1 MVQPKLESL
10 FESVLN
16 VLVGFIISVI
26 ATLIVLPL
34 FGFAVTGGQSIV
46 ISAVFTVLSIAR
58 SYFLRRL
65 FERWR
70 LRKING
76 QTI

>member
-10 FESVLN
+10 LESILN

-34 FGFAVTGGQSIV
+34 FGFAVTGGQSII

>member
-10 FESVLN
+10 FESILN
-16 VLVGFIISVI
+16 VFVGFIISVI

>member
-10 FESVLN
+10 FESILN

-34 FGFAVTGGQSIV
+34 FGFAVTGGQSII

>member
-10 FESVLN
+10 FESILN

-34 FGFAVTGGQSIV
+34 FGFAVTGGQSII

-65 FERWR
+65 FEKWR

-76 QTI
+76 QKI

>member
-10 FESVLN
+10 FESILN

>member
-10 FESVLN
+10 FESILN

-65 FERWR
+65 FEKWR

>member
-10 FESVLN
+10 FESILN

-34 FGFAVTGGQSIV
+34 FGFAVTGGQSII
-46 ISAVFTVLSIAR
+46 ISAVFTVVSIAR